1 VVTSQILN
9 FPNGNFPKVWSCLL
23 RLGGRALQQGQTWEV
38 TAWENDFGKVP
49 KDFLTGLGEILK
61 WV

>member
-1 VVTSQILN
+1 MSFNDVRYFTSDI
-9 FPNGNFPKVWSCLL
+9 FPKAFFLMAFSKNIFPT
-23 RLGGRALQQGQTWEV
+23 ATWEV
-38 TAWENDFGKVP
+38 AAWENDFGKVP